1 MVGRSGFEPLKAKPA
16 DLQSAPVGH
25 LGTYPFLAEG
35 PRLWALVMLWQEL
48 FRGEGMFSST
58 AYLQP

>member
-1 MVGRSGFEPLKAKPA
+1 
-16 DLQSAPVGH
+16 